1 MTFCKNWK
9 KWIAFTTLTIGCL
22 IGRPL
27 YTYATAGQQLE
38 QAQRDKAKAENGL
51 EKANDSIQDLQ
62 TDRASLQSYLD
73 NLNEELQKANSK
85 LLEIDEIIEKKQATY
100 FGIAMSVK
108 RICEV
113 ILRDEKSI
121 LPVTSA
127 MYGEYGISDVAL
139 SMPAIVGKNGVET
152 KVPIPLSED
161 ELDRLQQSASML
173 RDVLDEVGM

>member
-1 MTFCKNWK
+1 MAFCKNWK
-9 KWIAFTTLTIGCL
+9 KWIAFTTLTLGCL

-85 LLEIDEIIEKKQATY
+85 LLEIDEIIEKKQNAITEAQET
-100 FGIAMSVK
+100 IADAKEQQKV
-108 RICEV
+108 RYV
-113 ILRDEKSI
+113 Q
-121 LPVTSA
+121 TSESLI
-127 MYGEYGISDVAL
+127 MFH
-139 SMPAIVGKNGVET
+139 
-152 KVPIPLSED
+152 
-161 ELDRLQQSASML
+161 
-173 RDVLDEVGM
+173 

>member
-1 MTFCKNWK
+1 MTFCKKWK
-9 KWIAFTTLTIGCL
+9 KWIAFTTLTLGCL

-85 LLEIDEIIEKKQATY
+85 LLEIDEIIEKDRK
-100 FGIAMSVK
+100 SV
-108 RICEV
+108 V
-113 ILRDEKSI
+113 
-121 LPVTSA
+121 
-127 MYGEYGISDVAL
+127 
-139 SMPAIVGKNGVET
+139 
-152 KVPIPLSED
+152 
-161 ELDRLQQSASML
+161 
-173 RDVLDEVGM
+173 